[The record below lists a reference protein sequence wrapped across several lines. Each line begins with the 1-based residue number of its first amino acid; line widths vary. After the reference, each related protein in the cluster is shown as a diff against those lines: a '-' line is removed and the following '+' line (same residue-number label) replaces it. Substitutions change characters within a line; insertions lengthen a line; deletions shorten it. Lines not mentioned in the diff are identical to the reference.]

1 VIRVP
6 SSARPSHVHSFEGL
20 EVDLRAGELRKNGE
34 KVKLQEQPLQ
44 ILAMLL
50 ERPGEVVTREEIQK
64 RLWPTDT
71 FVAFDH
77 SINAAIQRLRQALG
91 DSADSPRFVET
102 MARRGYRFIAP
113 VDVGAGSA
121 RPREG
126 GALPYGYVAVAAG
139 VIVVALATIFVLNVA
154 GLRERLMTA
163 IGARHGVPVP
173 KIESIAVLP
182 LANLSG
188 DPQQEYFADGMTE
201 ELITDLGKIS
211 ALRVISRTS
220 VMQYKGTRKPLP
232 QIARELNVDG
242 IVEGTVRRSGD
253 RVRITANLLHAPSD
267 RHLWAATYERNL
279 GDVLALQGEVASAIA
294 SQIRIKLTPQ
304 EQVRLT
310 STRPVNPEAHRLYL
324 LGRFYWNKRTEEG
337 SKKAIDHFQRAI
349 ELDPA
354 YAPAYAGLADSYIL
368 LGDWGYLPP
377 RDAYPK
383 SEAAARKA
391 LQIDEAS
398 AEAHTSLA
406 YDYFEYDW
414 DWAACEKEFK
424 RAIELNP
431 NYATAR
437 QWYSEYLSA
446 MRRHAEAIA
455 EAQRGAELD
464 PLSPIISAEGPFRYY
479 FARRHDEAIRGFR
492 DTVSLFPEFAIAY
505 GGLGLAYEANGMY
518 QEAIASYQ
526 KARSLSGASAAE
538 LAALGQAY
546 AKGGIRGY
554 YLWELQ
560 RLREESK
567 HRYVRAADFAYL
579 FADLGENDEAF
590 SCLERAYRDRDWHL
604 ALLQIHPLLDP
615 LRSDPRFQDLLRRMN
630 FPP

>member
-1 VIRVP
+1 
-6 SSARPSHVHSFEGL
+6 
-20 EVDLRAGELRKNGE
+20 
-34 KVKLQEQPLQ
+34 
-44 ILAMLL
+44 
-50 ERPGEVVTREEIQK
+50 
-64 RLWPTDT
+64 
-71 FVAFDH
+71 
-77 SINAAIQRLRQALG
+77 
-91 DSADSPRFVET
+91 
-102 MARRGYRFIAP
+102 
-113 VDVGAGSA
+113 
-121 RPREG
+121 
-126 GALPYGYVAVAAG
+126 
-139 VIVVALATIFVLNVA
+139 
-154 GLRERLMTA
+154 
-163 IGARHGVPVP
+163 
-173 KIESIAVLP
+173 
-182 LANLSG
+182 
-188 DPQQEYFADGMTE
+188 
-201 ELITDLGKIS
+201 LITDLGKIS

-630 FPP
+630 FPR